1 VKTPRESSAP
11 SMQLEQGKG
20 RYALETAR
28 KGLHGYTTVFRL
40 CNLAMGEK
48 CRKFG
53 LFLYVVTQLHE
64 LHSKLR
70 YLPPLIL
77 CGYTGYTSYI
87 GMMGLFFPWPL
98 GRLVAEDGSDR
109 AGGLKLWPECD
120 LYAMLRVSPEFAAP
134 RKDR

>member
-70 YLPPLIL
+70 YLPPLIFVWL
-77 CGYTGYTSYI
+77 H
-87 GMMGLFFPWPL
+87 GLHELHRDDGAVFSMAPWSP
-98 GRLVAEDGSDR
+98 GR
-109 AGGLKLWPECD
+109 
-120 LYAMLRVSPEFAAP
+120 
-134 RKDR
+134 